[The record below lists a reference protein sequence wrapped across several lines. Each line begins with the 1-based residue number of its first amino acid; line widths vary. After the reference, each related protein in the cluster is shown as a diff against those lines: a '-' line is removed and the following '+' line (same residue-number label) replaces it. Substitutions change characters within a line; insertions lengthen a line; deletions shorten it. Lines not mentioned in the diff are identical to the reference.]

1 MNLQEQIRKVL
12 KETLESK
19 WNKGDYDYQYGYCH
33 YFAYNIIGKIR
44 KMFPNKKVNYYLLLA
59 QEIDKEDGTIVQ
71 DYLVHAYIKI
81 DNMLLDSNGFT
92 TVDDAEKRLQE
103 WEQQQEHLVPEEYTT
118 HTWTEETNEIPSY
131 FFNNSFCNSKRVKE
145 DLEQFLKNPIVQ
157 RIFRDK

>member
-1 MNLQEQIRKVL
+1 MSLALKIRKIL
-12 KETLESK
+12 NETLESK
-19 WNKGDYDYQYGYCH
+19 WNEGNYNYQHGYCH
-33 YFAYNIIGKIR
+33 YFALNIIGKI
-44 KMFPNKKVNYYLLLA
+44 KKKFPKKKVNYFLLLA
-59 QEIDKEDGTIVQ
+59 QEVDSDDVVVQ

-118 HTWTEETNEIPSY
+118 HIWTEETNEIPSY

-145 DLEQFLKNPIVQ
+145 DLEQFLENPIVQ

>member
-1 MNLQEQIRKVL
+1 M
-12 KETLESK
+12 
-19 WNKGDYDYQYGYCH
+19 
-33 YFAYNIIGKIR
+33 
-44 KMFPNKKVNYYLLLA
+44 A
-59 QEIDKEDGTIVQ
+59 QEVDSDDVVVR

-131 FFNNSFCNSKRVKE
+131 FFNNSFCSSKRVKE